1 MSSAAPSRNTHAQ
14 ARTAGRT
21 GEPTV
26 LSGPV
31 AICVDRPVLTL
42 DRPFTY
48 ELPAE
53 LGAGLGSLVQVPFHG
68 RAVRGWVLG
77 PTDDVPE
84 RIAKATKLVSAVRF
98 FDDAS
103 LELMRWMRER
113 YVAPLATIITR
124 AVPPRVASEE
134 MALEGGGFD
143 RSGGSEAR
151 GASRTSEAPSARVGS
166 VDRTRVLDGY
176 RNGPEMLEALATG
189 SGTFVLRPAPA
200 DEAEAAV
207 ESVWSAL
214 AGGRNAIVV
223 VPEADP
229 LPATAAAVA
238 EAFGD
243 DVVLFLGGDKRERY
257 GMWLRIAHDACRVVV
272 GTRPAV
278 FAPLR
283 DVGLVF
289 VHREGHAQHRE
300 ERSPRFHVRD
310 VARARAGIEG
320 AVCVLSA
327 FHPSVESTAFE
338 RVEVTAPGR
347 RWAPVEVVRPGPEGR
362 SPRLVRALRDTRR
375 AFLFEPVRGY
385 GVARVC
391 RTCGEAAACA
401 ACLGTMRV
409 QRGSAMCVVCGAPG
423 RCAAC
428 GATVFGVVRGG
439 AERVEEWAA
448 GIASVPVVHLPPD
461 AEPRRP
467 GEREVL
473 VGGVDLLKD
482 FGSVGLDLVA
492 ILHADA
498 SLGRPGIASREHAVT
513 AWFEAA
519 AWADPGGRVIVQTRH
534 PGDPA
539 VQALV
544 TARPERFHRAEAAR
558 RAEAGFPVG
567 SAVFRV
573 TGSEELEA
581 SLAEA
586 APRTLLA
593 SAAEGATVCLVA
605 VDLADVPA
613 FGREAR
619 QLASRGVVTR
629 VEAEPHL

>member
-1 MSSAAPSRNTHAQ
+1 MSSAARSRSTHTQ
-14 ARTAGRT
+14 ARTPERT
-21 GEPTV
+21 GERTV

-31 AICVDRPVLTL
+31 SICVDRPVLAL

-48 ELPAE
+48 ELPAD

-84 RIAKATKLVSAVRF
+84 RIAQVRRTVSPVRF
-98 FDDAS
+98 FDAAM
-103 LELMRWMRER
+103 LELLRWMSER

-134 MALEGGGFD
+134 LALQEGGSE
-143 RSGGSEAR
+143 RNGGSEAS
-151 GASRTSEAPSARVGS
+151 GASRRSEVPPARVGS
-166 VDRTRVLDGY
+166 ADQARVLGGY
-176 RNGPEMLEALATG
+176 RNGPELLEALSTG
-189 SGTFVLRPAPA
+189 GGTFVLRPAPA
-200 DEAEAAV
+200 EEADVAV
-207 ESVWSAL
+207 GCVRATL

-243 DVVLFLGGDKRERY
+243 EVLLFLGGDRRERY
-257 GMWLRIAHDACRVVV
+257 GMWLRVAHGGHRVVV

-283 DVGLVF
+283 DVGLVY

-300 ERSPRFHVRD
+300 ERSPRSHVRD
-310 VARARAGIEG
+310 VARARSEIEG

-327 FHPSVESTAFE
+327 FHPAIETSAFE
-338 RVEVTAPGR
+338 CVEVRPPGR
-347 RWAPVEVVRPGPEGR
+347 PWAPVEVVRPGPEGR
-362 SPRLVRALRDTRR
+362 SPRLVRALRAARG
-375 AFLFEPVRGY
+375 AFLFEPMRGY

-391 RTCGEAAACA
+391 RLCGEAAACA
-401 ACLGTMRV
+401 ACLGTTRV
-409 QRGSAMCVVCGAPG
+409 QRGGAVCIVCGAPG
-423 RCAAC
+423 RCASC
-428 GATVFGVVRGG
+428 GASDFGVVRGG

-461 AEPRRP
+461 AAPRRP
-467 GEREVL
+467 GDREVL

-482 FGSVGLDLVA
+482 FGRVGLDLVA
-492 ILHADA
+492 ILHADS
-498 SLGRPGIASREHAVT
+498 SLGRPGIASREHTVT

-519 AWADPGGRVIVQTRH
+519 AWADPAGRVIVQTRH
-534 PGDPA
+534 PSDPA

-544 TARPERFHRAEAAR
+544 TFRPERFHRAEAAR

-573 TGSEELEA
+573 TGTDELEA
-581 SLAEA
+581 ALAA
-586 APRTLLA
+586 GSPRTLLA

-605 VDLADVPA
+605 LDPGDVPA

-619 QLASRGVVTR
+619 RLASRGVVTR

>member
-1 MSSAAPSRNTHAQ
+1 MSSAARSRSTHTQ
-14 ARTAGRT
+14 ARTPERT
-21 GEPTV
+21 GERTV

-31 AICVDRPVLTL
+31 SICVDRPVLTL

-48 ELPAE
+48 DLPAD

-77 PTDDVPE
+77 PTADVPE
-84 RIAKATKLVSAVRF
+84 RIAQVRRRVSPVRF
-98 FDDAS
+98 FDAAM
-103 LELMRWMRER
+103 LELLRWMSER

-124 AVPPRVASEE
+124 AVPPRIASEE
-134 MALEGGGFD
+134 VALQGGEH
-143 RSGGSEAR
+143 RGGR
-151 GASRTSEAPSARVGS
+151 FAPSAASGS
-166 VDRTRVLDGY
+166 LSDPAQPDPAAVERSVLERY
-176 RNGPEMLEALATG
+176 RNGHELLDALRDG
-189 SGTFVLRPAPA
+189 SGAFVLRPAPA
-200 DEAEAAV
+200 DEIEVAV
-207 ESVWSAL
+207 GCVGATL

-243 DVVLFLGGDKRERY
+243 EVLLFLGGDKRERY
-257 GMWLRIAHDACRVVV
+257 GMWLRVAHGGHRVVI

-283 DVGLVF
+283 DVGLVY

-300 ERSPRFHVRD
+300 ERSPRSHVRD
-310 VARARAGIEG
+310 VARARSEIEG

-327 FHPSVESTAFE
+327 FHPATETTAFE
-338 RVEVTAPGR
+338 RVEVRPRGR
-347 RWAPVEVVRPGPEGR
+347 PWAPVEVVRPGPEGR
-362 SPRLVRALRDTRR
+362 SPRLVRALRAARR
-375 AFLFEPVRGY
+375 AFLFEPMRGY

-391 RTCGEAAACA
+391 RVCGEAAACA
-401 ACLGTMRV
+401 ACLGTIRV
-409 QRGSAMCVVCGAPG
+409 QRGGAVCIVCGAPG
-423 RCAAC
+423 RCASC
-428 GATVFGVVRGG
+428 GASDFGIVRGG

-482 FGSVGLDLVA
+482 FGRLGLDLVA

-498 SLGRPGIASREHAVT
+498 SLGRPGIASREHTVT

-519 AWADPGGRVIVQTRH
+519 AWADPAGRVIVQTRH

-544 TARPERFHRAEAAR
+544 TARPERFHLAEVAR

-573 TGSEELEA
+573 TGTDELEA
-581 SLAEA
+581 ALAA
-586 APRTLLA
+586 GSPRTLLA
-593 SAAEGATVCLVA
+593 SAAEGATICLVA
-605 VDLADVPA
+605 LDPGDVPA

-619 QLASRGVVTR
+619 RLASRGILER

>member
-1 MSSAAPSRNTHAQ
+1 M
-14 ARTAGRT
+14 
-21 GEPTV
+21 
-26 LSGPV
+26 
-31 AICVDRPVLTL
+31 
-42 DRPFTY
+42 
-48 ELPAE
+48 
-53 LGAGLGSLVQVPFHG
+53 PFHG

-77 PTDDVPE
+77 STGDVPE
-84 RIAKATKLVSAVRF
+84 RIARVRRQVSPVRF
-98 FDDAS
+98 FDPAM
-103 LELMRWMRER
+103 LELLRWMSER
-113 YVAPLATIITR
+113 YVAPLATMIGR

-134 MALEGGGFD
+134 EEMLVSGALEPRDGRRLAASAPAGGL
-143 RSGGSEAR
+143 
-151 GASRTSEAPSARVGS
+151 GAPAQLDPATVG
-166 VDRTRVLDGY
+166 RPVLGGY
-176 RNGPEMLEALATG
+176 RDGPELLEALRGG
-189 SGTFVLRPAPA
+189 SGTFVLRPAPV
-200 DEAEAAV
+200 DETDLAV
-207 ESVWSAL
+207 ECVRTAL

-238 EAFGD
+238 DAFGE

-257 GMWLRIAHDACRVVV
+257 RMWLRIAHGGCRVVV

-278 FAPLR
+278 FVPLR
-283 DVGLVF
+283 DVGLVY
-289 VHREGHAQHRE
+289 VHREGHAQQRE

-310 VARARAGIEG
+310 VARTRGALER
-320 AVCVLSA
+320 AVCVLGA
-327 FHPSVESTAFE
+327 FHPSVETTAFD
-338 RVEVTAPGR
+338 RVEVRPPGR
-347 RWAPVEVVRPGPEGR
+347 PWAPVEVVRPGPEGR
-362 SPRLVRALRDTRR
+362 SPRLLRALRDARR

-391 RTCGEAAACA
+391 RVCGEAAACA
-401 ACLGTMRV
+401 DCLGTIRV
-409 QRGSAMCVVCGAPG
+409 QRGSATCIVCGAPG
-423 RCAAC
+423 RCASC
-428 GATVFGVVRGG
+428 GGTDFGVVRGG

-448 GIASVPVVHLPPD
+448 GIASVPVVHLQPD
-461 AEPRRP
+461 MAPRRP

-482 FGSVGLDLVA
+482 FGRVDLDLVA

-519 AWADPGGRVIVQTRH
+519 AWADPTGRVIVQTRH

-544 TARPERFHRAEAAR
+544 TGRPERFHQTEADR

-567 SAVFRV
+567 IAVFRV
-573 TGSEELEA
+573 TGTEELEG
-581 SLAEA
+581 SLAA
-586 APRTLLA
+586 ASPRTLLA

-605 VDLADVPA
+605 FDPADVPA

-619 QLASRGVVTR
+619 QARIARRRDEGRGRTAPVTGPGER
-629 VEAEPHL
+629 P